1 MLRIKRVLLA
11 ALFLGMVCAL
21 PATAAAAADT
31 PQAIVQGM
39 VDRLSKAID
48 GHQTEL
54 REHPDQMTKIIDTDV
69 LPNFDLGLASLLV
82 LGTHAAAATPAQR
95 VAFSNAFYGAL
106 TRSYAEAM
114 INFATVKVNV
124 LPSPVE
130 PDATRALVRIQVLQ
144 NGGGTLSVGC
154 VFRKNAQG
162 EWKAYD
168 VIVEGVSYITLYRSQ
183 VNSQIQREGIDS
195 VIKRLK
201 TEGIAVLGQ

>member
-1 MLRIKRVLLA
+1 MLRIKGVLLVV
-11 ALFLGMVCAL
+11 LFMGTVCAV
-21 PATAAAAADT
+21 PATAFAAAGT

-39 VDRLSKAID
+39 VDQLGKAID
-48 GHQTEL
+48 GHTTEL
-54 REHPDQMTKIIDTDV
+54 REHPDRMTKIIDTDV

-114 INFATVKVNV
+114 INFATVKVKV
-124 LPSPVE
+124 LPSPVQ

-144 NGGGTLSVGC
+144 NGGGTISVGC
-154 VFRKNAQG
+154 VFRKNPQG

-183 VNSQIQREGIDS
+183 VNSQIQHEGIDA